1 MNQVFQSQLPNFD
14 GCAFFF
20 LLLIIKTD
28 IEQQIQLNKKFILCI
43 IMENILS
50 KDQVLI
56 PLKKSQK
63 VQPLEKCTTL
73 KKSTICHIDGGPVM
87 H

>member
-1 MNQVFQSQLPNFD
+1 
-14 GCAFFF
+14 
-20 LLLIIKTD
+20 
-28 IEQQIQLNKKFILCI
+28 
-43 IMENILS
+43 MENILS